1 MNKVYALFTED
12 EQFPAVGGYA
22 ENSVDGAAGMV
33 DISDASEMSRLYG
46 YPEAEI
52 AKIDSAACLL
62 HMMNL
67 NTFTAAAYHTVSGT
81 DIAALAESFKAHL
94 QGRHWVCGFPDKLI
108 VASVGDYMVSAFG
121 NGDLVNA
128 LEKHLSE
135 AYPTAKIL
143 VNEPIVV

>member
-1 MNKVYALFTED
+1 MVE
-12 EQFPAVGGYA
+12 
-22 ENSVDGAAGMV
+22 GAAGMV

-52 AKIDSAACLL
+52 AKIDSAASLT

-81 DIAALAESFKAHL
+81 DISALSESFRNNL
-94 QGRHWVCGFPDKLI
+94 QGRQWICGLPDKLI

-121 NGDLVNA
+121 HGDLIDAFV
-128 LEKHLSE
+128 KHLSE
-135 AYPTAKIL
+135 AYPNANVL
-143 VNEPIVV
+143 VNEPITE

>member
-1 MNKVYALFTED
+1 MNKAYALFTED
-12 EQFPAVGGYA
+12 EKFPAVGGSA
-22 ENSVDGAAGMV
+22 ENTVDGAAGMV
-33 DISDASEMSRLYG
+33 TITDPSEMSRLYG
-46 YPEAEI
+46 YPAAEI
-52 AKIDSAACLL
+52 AKIDSAASLL

-81 DIAALAESFKAHL
+81 DIAALAESFKANL

-121 NGDLVNA
+121 NAELIDAFAKRLG
-128 LEKHLSE
+128 E

-143 VNEPIVV
+143 ADEPITA